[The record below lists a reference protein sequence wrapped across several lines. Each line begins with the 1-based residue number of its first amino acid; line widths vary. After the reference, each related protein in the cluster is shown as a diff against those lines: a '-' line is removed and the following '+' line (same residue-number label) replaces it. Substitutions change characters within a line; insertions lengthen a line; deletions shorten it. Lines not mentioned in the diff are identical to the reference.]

1 MRKILVLILAIFMS
15 SAQAAFCLTEAVSPE
30 LEQSLKTHTN
40 EPNFMTIIFAL
51 VVVISLIYLTGLIYS
66 KLNIVGAK
74 TVQAQLKNYDLSKV
88 VVISTTQL
96 GQGKNL
102 HVIELNGLRYLIG
115 ATPNSINL
123 IKELEKVPEEIQQ
136 KTKKTEIEKT
146 VSEEEI
152 PADNEPVEEFDVY
165 KKYL

>member
-1 MRKILVLILAIFMS
+1 MKKISILILGIFMF
-15 SAQAAFCLTEAVSPE
+15 SAQAAFCLTDTVSPE

-102 HVIELNGLRYLIG
+102 HVIELNSQRYLIG
-115 ATPNSINL
+115 ATPNAISL
-123 IKELEKVPEEIQQ
+123 IKELEEIPTVPPT
-136 KTKKTEIEKT
+136 KTKKAKVEKDL
-146 VSEEEI
+146 SADI
-152 PADNEPVEEFDVY
+152 PADAEPVEEFEVH